1 MSYVKKGI
9 ALLGEDRADC
19 LRKEVLEKFTAQGKD
34 TSGIDTKILKPA
46 PVEAAVAIKT
56 EPKEDSPKL
65 EGPKPKRPVSITP
78 LEKQDR
84 GPPGKYATQY
94 PSKRPRASSPSPVE
108 RQIQG
113 LSKQID
119 TLAEN
124 LVEIRE
130 LLVKQSTVDD
140 IVLDYDLPGSSW
152 DDDTAGPDSPFR
164 YTP

>member
-1 MSYVKKGI
+1 MSRG
-9 ALLGEDRADC
+9 DS
-19 LRKEVLEKFTAQGKD
+19 LEKFKAQSKD

-56 EPKEDSPKL
+56 EPKKDSPKL
-65 EGPKPKRPVSITP
+65 EGPEPKRS
-78 LEKQDR
+78 DR
-84 GPPGKYATQY
+84 GPPSKYANQY
-94 PSKRPRASSPSPVE
+94 PSKRLRASSPSPVE

-152 DDDTAGPDSPFR
+152 DDDTAGPHSPFR
-164 YTP
+164 YSR